1 MAHDVTEEGGHQ
13 GSVDSAP
20 LEEEI
25 ASLRDR
31 LLRALADAENTRRYA
46 KRQVEDARKFAIS
59 SFARELLGVVDNLQ
73 RTLDAADLEKS
84 ETSRDGPLIEGV
96 RATQRHL
103 EQVLDRFGIH
113 KVASLGER
121 FDPNLHEAMMA
132 IDDPSHPPGT
142 VVYVAE
148 EGYLIHGRLLRPAKV
163 SVVRP

>member
-1 MAHDVTEEGGHQ
+1 MPG
-13 GSVDSAP
+13 
-20 LEEEI
+20 
-25 ASLRDR
+25 
-31 LLRALADAENTRRYA
+31 
-46 KRQVEDARKFAIS
+46 KRTIFRV
-59 SFARELLGVVDNLQ
+59 GNLQ

-84 ETSRDGPLIEGV
+84 EASGDGPLIEGV

-113 KVASLGER
+113 KFASLGER